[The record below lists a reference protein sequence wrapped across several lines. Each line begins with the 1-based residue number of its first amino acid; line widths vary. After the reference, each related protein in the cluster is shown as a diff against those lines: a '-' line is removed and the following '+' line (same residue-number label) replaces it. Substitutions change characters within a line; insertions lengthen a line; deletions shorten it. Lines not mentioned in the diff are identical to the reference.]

1 MSIGK
6 VYMKLDRVERRKPL
20 RVKAEELVDRLIP
33 NTVNS
38 ETAEVLLHQLLVHK
52 MELTMQNEQLQQ
64 SHQALETARD
74 CFKNLYDL
82 SPVGFMA
89 LNRDELIT
97 EINQTGCN
105 LLGIDA
111 DKLNNLRF
119 STFVAHEDRDN
130 WYQLFR
136 QMFHTNGADKK
147 RLDLQMIDSD
157 GKCFKVHLIGVF
169 LPCSDI
175 VTTPM
180 LRLAFTA
187 VSDLDHLRTSKR

>member
-1 MSIGK
+1 
-6 VYMKLDRVERRKPL
+6 MKSGQVERRKPL

-33 NTVNS
+33 NTINS
-38 ETAEVLLHQLLVHK
+38 ETADVLLHQLLVHK
-52 MELTMQNEQLQQ
+52 MELTMQNEELQKT
-64 SHQALETARD
+64 HQALEAARD
-74 CFKNLYDL
+74 CFKNLYNL

-105 LLGIDA
+105 LLGIDP

-119 STFVAHEDRDN
+119 STFVANEDRDN

-136 QMFHTNGADKK
+136 QMFHSNGAEKK
-147 RLDLQMIDSD
+147 RLDLQMIGSD
-157 GKCFKVHLIGVF
+157 GKSFKVHLIGVF

-175 VTTPM
+175 VSTPI
-180 LRLAFTA
+180 LRLAFTT
-187 VSDLDHLRTSKR
+187 VSDINRLHTNKR

>member
-1 MSIGK
+1 
-6 VYMKLDRVERRKPL
+6 MKSGQVERRKPL

-33 NTVNS
+33 NTINS
-38 ETAEVLLHQLLVHK
+38 ETADVLLHQLLVHK
-52 MELTMQNEQLQQ
+52 MELTMQNEELQKT
-64 SHQALETARD
+64 HQALEAARD
-74 CFKNLYDL
+74 CFKNLYNL

-105 LLGIDA
+105 LLGIDP

-119 STFVAHEDRDN
+119 STFVANEDRDN

-136 QMFHTNGADKK
+136 QMFHSNGAEKK
-147 RLDLQMIDSD
+147 RLDLQMIGSD
-157 GKCFKVHLIGVF
+157 GKSFKVHLIGVF

-175 VTTPM
+175 VSTPI
-180 LRLAFTA
+180 LRLAFTT
-187 VSDLDHLRTSKR
+187 VSDINRLHTHKR